1 MERGGGGEGRR
12 GDQENEMWE
21 GAEKEG
27 RKGEGRKE
35 EGRLAG
41 TGLGRR
47 EGGDADNKKNGWRKE
62 KELKERVVGKVLVH
76 WWGKQ

>member
-1 MERGGGGEGRR
+1 MERGGGGEVRR
-12 GDQENEMWE
+12 EDQENERWE
-21 GAEKEG
+21 VAEKEG

-47 EGGDADNKKNGWRKE
+47 EGGGCR
-62 KELKERVVGKVLVH
+62 
-76 WWGKQ
+76 